1 VTTRGIVYLV
11 GAGPGDPGL
20 LTIRGREL
28 LRSCD
33 VVVYDALVSEQLLAT
48 ELGGRDVERHF
59 VGKRGGQSGAARQ
72 EDIDALLVRLAREGR
87 RVVRLKGGDPFVF
100 GRGGEE
106 AQALAREDVAFEVVP
121 GITAG
126 IAAPAYAG
134 IPVTHRGRA
143 TSVAFFT
150 GHEDPDKSA
159 SAIDWRSL
167 AYVDTLVL
175 YMGVRTLP
183 AVIADLIAAG
193 RSPATPAAVI
203 ERGTLPSQR
212 VVTATLETIVQR
224 ARDASI
230 EAPAVAIIG
239 DVVAL
244 RAEIEWLSRR
254 PLAGRHIVV
263 TRARAQASGL
273 AAQLRELGAE
283 ILEGPAIRIEP
294 LDAAPLRR
302 ALDDL
307 ASYQWVV
314 FTSQNTVDVVWRVLR
329 ERGGDA
335 RALAG
340 IRIAA
345 IGPATAEALA
355 ACGIV
360 PDLVPARYV
369 GEALADAL
377 RATGHLTGLR
387 VLLARAESARDV
399 VPDLLR
405 ASGAH
410 VDVLGVYRTVADT
423 GGAAELRSRLTAG
436 EIDLVTVTSTSTVR
450 YFVEAVGADAARAAP
465 LASIGPVT
473 TAAAREA
480 GLTVAVEA
488 AEATVAALV
497 DAAVK
502 CLGAPKQKVPEA

>member
-1 VTTRGIVYLV
+1 MTRRGIVYLV

-28 LRSCD
+28 LRTCD

-59 VGKRGGQSGAARQ
+59 VGKRGGESGSARQ
-72 EDIDALLVRLAREGR
+72 EEIEALLVKLARDGR

-106 AQALAREDVAFEVVP
+106 AQALAREGIAFEVVP
-121 GITAG
+121 GVTAG

-143 TSVAFFT
+143 TSVAFVT
-150 GHEDPDKSA
+150 GHEDPDKTS

-167 AYVDTLVL
+167 ANVDTLVL
-175 YMGVRTLP
+175 YMGMRTLR
-183 AVIADLIAAG
+183 AVIADLVAAG
-193 RSPATPAAVI
+193 RSPTTPAAVI

-212 VVTATLETIVQR
+212 VVTGTLETIAQR

-230 EAPAVAIIG
+230 EAPAVAVIG

-244 RAEIEWLSRR
+244 RDDIEWLSRR
-254 PLAGRHIVV
+254 PLAGKRIVV
-263 TRARAQASGL
+263 TRVRAQASAL
-273 AAQLRELGAE
+273 AMQLREAGADV
-283 ILEGPAIRIEP
+283 LEMPAIRIEP
-294 LDAAPLRR
+294 LGSAPLHR
-302 ALDDL
+302 ALDAL

-314 FTSQNTVDVVWRVLR
+314 FTSQNTVDMVWRALR

-335 RALAG
+335 RAFAG
-340 IRIAA
+340 ARIAA
-345 IGPATAEALA
+345 VGPATAEALL
-355 ACGIV
+355 ACGIA
-360 PDLVPARYV
+360 PDLVPVQYV

-377 RATGHLTGLR
+377 RESGDLTGAR

-399 VPDLLR
+399 VPDVLR
-405 ASGAH
+405 ASGAY
-410 VDVLGVYRTVADT
+410 VDTIAVYRTVADAA
-423 GGAAELRSRLTAG
+423 GAANVRSRLLAG
-436 EIDLVTVTSTSTVR
+436 EIDLVTVTSSSTVR
-450 YFVEAVGADAARAAP
+450 YFVDAVGEDAARAAP

-473 TAAAREA
+473 TATARER
-480 GLTVAVEA
+480 GLTIAVEA
-488 AEATVAALV
+488 AEATISALVEAALRFFS
-497 DAAVK
+497 A
-502 CLGAPKQKVPEA
+502 GKQKVPDG